1 MLLMVALDLSAVFL
15 VVVLDL
21 SAVFLVGSIDGVAA
35 QMFPDKQIH
44 ADPEDCPTI
53 AELLPLKRKEQT
65 IKTETRKQKDQI
77 QSNQPPWMSAGVSDN
92 RPIIV
97 GRNSIQ
103 LALRGCSCLFLVF
116 DLLAFGLHLKPP
128 SVVVSR
134 LMIKSMESLSMTA
147 FGTPFADLVPMS
159 DHLLSFGDLP

>member
-1 MLLMVALDLSAVFL
+1 MQSSSFSFVLETSMMFLMVA
-15 VVVLDL
+15 LDL

-77 QSNQPPWMSAGVSDN
+77 QSNQPP
-92 RPIIV
+92 
-97 GRNSIQ
+97 
-103 LALRGCSCLFLVF
+103 
-116 DLLAFGLHLKPP
+116 
-128 SVVVSR
+128 
-134 LMIKSMESLSMTA
+134 
-147 FGTPFADLVPMS
+147 
-159 DHLLSFGDLP
+159 